1 MKKGVVIAFVAG
13 VVAGIII
20 LPLIAFVYIQLGY
33 APVATAAPPLPL
45 ERWLAKSALR
55 ARISREAPH
64 EPGVPASD
72 DNLTAGAQLYRE
84 HCAMCH
90 GMRGQPKTPTARGMF
105 PPPPQL
111 LRGKGV
117 TDDPVGE
124 TFWKVANG
132 IRLTGMPAYRGSLS
146 DTQIWQISQT
156 LANANRLPGPAAQVL
171 ASEPPA
177 K

>member
-1 MKKGVVIAFVAG
+1 MKKAVIAFIAG
-13 VVAGIII
+13 FVFGIII
-20 LPLIAFVYIQLGY
+20 LPLIAFICIQLGY
-33 APVATAAPPLPL
+33 APVATAAAPLPL

-55 ARISREAPH
+55 ARISREAPRQ
-64 EPGVPASD
+64 PGIDASD
-72 DNLTAGAQLYRE
+72 DNLMAGAQLYRE

-90 GMRGQPKTPTARGMF
+90 GMRGQPKTPTAKGMF

-111 LRGKGV
+111 LQGKGV

-146 DTQIWQISQT
+146 DIQIWQISQT
-156 LANANRLPGPAAQVL
+156 LANADHLPAPAAQVL
-171 ASEPPA
+171 ASEPLA